1 MPILIIVLTTGF
13 LSVLAWAATTGGGSD
28 ALAWLTSNPW
38 GITTLADLYLGIALF
53 GILVW
58 RLERSAAK
66 ALLWLLPA
74 LLLGNVVPALYV
86 LLNLA
91 RIPAIERHG

>member
-1 MPILIIVLTTGF
+1 MPILIIVLTAGF
-13 LSVLAWAATTGGGSD
+13 LSVLAWAATSGGGGE

-53 GILVW
+53 GVLVW

-91 RIPAIERHG
+91 RIPSIVRHG

>member
-1 MPILIIVLTTGF
+1 MPILIIVLTVGF
-13 LSVLAWAATTGGGSD
+13 LCVLAWAATGGGGGE

-53 GILVW
+53 GVLVW
-58 RLERSAAK
+58 RLERSTAK

-74 LLLGNVVPALYV
+74 LLLGNVVPAVYV

-91 RIPAIERHG
+91 RIPAIARHG